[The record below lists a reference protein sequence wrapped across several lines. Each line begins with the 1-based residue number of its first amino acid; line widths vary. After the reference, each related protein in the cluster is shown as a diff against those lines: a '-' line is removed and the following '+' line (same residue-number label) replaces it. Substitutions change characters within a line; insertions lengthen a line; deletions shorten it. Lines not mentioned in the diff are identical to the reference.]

1 MEDLELFRRFGLALA
16 IGLLLGLERG
26 WHRREAGE
34 GRRIAGIR
42 TFALAAL
49 LGALSAWLVTRTAP
63 VVLAAALAALAALL
77 VVGYAVRGRSDDDL
91 GLTTEVALLLTFAL
105 GAAAVLGEMAPTA
118 AMAVVAAFLLSM
130 KARLHDWVA
139 RIRQLELDALLKL
152 AVISV
157 VILPV
162 LPNAGYGPGGALNP
176 YELWWAVV
184 VVAGLSFFGYVAMR
198 LGSADLGLA
207 LTGLFGGLSS
217 STSTTLALARIVRG
231 RPALAPLA
239 AAGIVIA
246 GSVTFLRILVLVAI
260 FESRLVLPL
269 AWPMAAM
276 AAAGLAGGLL
286 VRLFARTGEGV
297 DGEIDGIANPLEL
310 TAALTFGAVLAVVVV
325 GVHYLDLWLGTR
337 GVFAGA
343 ALSGVT
349 DVDAL
354 TISVAKLVGGEL
366 AVRSG
371 AIAIFIAVAVNTAV
385 KGAISAV
392 AGTGRLGLL
401 VLPTYVAA
409 IAAGAVVLWLA

>member
-1 MEDLELFRRFGLALA
+1 MPEVCVPNTYRPRPTTPVAPGWPRHHRSTAGAAPSLIAVKAGAARGGHSGRMEDLELFRRFGLALA

-63 VVLAAALAALAALL
+63 VVLAAALAGLAALL

-231 RPALAPLA
+231 RQ
-239 AAGIVIA
+239 I
-246 GSVTFLRILVLVAI
+246 
-260 FESRLVLPL
+260 
-269 AWPMAAM
+269 
-276 AAAGLAGGLL
+276 
-286 VRLFARTGEGV
+286 
-297 DGEIDGIANPLEL
+297 
-310 TAALTFGAVLAVVVV
+310 
-325 GVHYLDLWLGTR
+325 
-337 GVFAGA
+337 
-343 ALSGVT
+343 
-349 DVDAL
+349 
-354 TISVAKLVGGEL
+354 
-366 AVRSG
+366 
-371 AIAIFIAVAVNTAV
+371 
-385 KGAISAV
+385 
-392 AGTGRLGLL
+392 GRAH
-401 VLPTYVAA
+401 V
-409 IAAGAVVLWLA
+409 